1 MTVQTLSIP
10 VRSSTWSTSLRRLAL
25 AAGAAL
31 LAYAAVVALLWW
43 KQEALLFQ
51 PQTLPAN
58 FRFDVGA
65 DVHESWV
72 DVPGARLNAL
82 HLQLP
87 KPDGVVFFLHG
98 NGGNLANWFVNVDF
112 YRRLNLDLYMVDY
125 RGYGKSSGSIDSQ
138 AQLMADVR
146 TAWLGIAPRYAGQ
159 RRVFFG
165 RSLGTGLAAQLA
177 AEVQPELTVLASPY
191 TSMVAL
197 AQEQY
202 AWVPTA
208 VLRYPLH
215 TDQALRR
222 VHGPVLLLHGERDT
236 LIAAVHSQRLLR
248 VAPSARLVSVPGAG
262 HNDLQR
268 FTAYSDALAQALRP

>member
-1 MTVQTLSIP
+1 MTVQTLSAP
-10 VRSSTWSTSLRRLAL
+10 ARSTTWRSWLRRLAL
-25 AAGAAL
+25 AAGAAG
-31 LAYAAVVALLWW
+31 LAYTAVIALLWW

-51 PQTLPAN
+51 PQTLPAG
-58 FRFDVGA
+58 FQFEAGA

-72 DVPGARLNAL
+72 EVPGARLNAL

-98 NGGNLANWFVNVDF
+98 NGGNLVDWFVNVDF
-112 YRRLNLDLYMVDY
+112 YRRLNFDLYMIDY
-125 RGYGKSSGSIDSQ
+125 RSYGKSTGRISSQ

-197 AQEQY
+197 AQAQY
-202 AWVPTA
+202 PWVPAA
-208 VLRYPLH
+208 VLRYPL
-215 TDQALRR
+215 DRK
-222 VHGPVLLLHGERDT
+222 
-236 LIAAVHSQRLLR
+236 
-248 VAPSARLVSVPGAG
+248 SVV
-262 HNDLQR
+262 
-268 FTAYSDALAQALRP
+268 